1 MPAPSA
7 GAVLRLWF
15 EEVWNQCD
23 PSRIEAHM
31 APHGIVRAV
40 DETGADAHGPAAF
53 RAFFERFLDC
63 FSDIRFTMHEV
74 IEAGPLAA
82 GRWSARLTH
91 SGPGLGV
98 APTGQSLELTGMAMV
113 RVEDGKIVEGWN
125 EWNRMALAT
134 GLGLLVPSA
143 R

>member
-1 MPAPSA
+1 MPVPTA

-23 PSRIEAHM
+23 ATRIEVHM
-31 APHGIVRAV
+31 APEGIARAV
-40 DETGADAHGPAAF
+40 DETGADAHGPAEF

-63 FSDIRFTMHEV
+63 FSDIHFTMHEV
-74 IEAGPLAA
+74 VEAGPLAA
-82 GRWSARLTH
+82 GRWTARLTH

-98 APTGQSLELTGMAMV
+98 PPTGRSLELSGMAMV
-113 RVEDGKIVEGWN
+113 RVEDDKIVEGWN

-134 GLGLLVPSA
+134 GLGLLVAPA